1 MSRRF
6 TVREAES
13 LLPRIG
19 ELLREALTLQAAYRE
34 AAGAFSAITSR
45 IVTMGGVSLDRR
57 RAAEAR
63 ITRDHSASQ
72 LKQIIESIQE
82 SGCLVKDLETG
93 LVDFPTLYRG
103 QEVYLCWK
111 LGEPEI
117 RYWHGTDEGFAGRKP
132 IDEAFLREHRGDG
145 TQ

>member
-6 TVREAES
+6 TIREAES

-19 ELLREALTLQAAYRE
+19 ELLREALALNAAYRE

-45 IVTMGGVSLDRR
+45 IVSMGGVSLDRR

-63 ITRDHSASQ
+63 ITRDHTAAQ
-72 LKQIIESIQE
+72 LKQTLETIQE
-82 SGCLVKDLETG
+82 SGCVVKDLDIG

-111 LGEPEI
+111 LGEPDI
-117 RYWHGTDEGFAGRKP
+117 RFWHGTDEGFAGRKP
-132 IDEAFLREHRGDG
+132 IDDAFLREHRGEEAH
-145 TQ
+145 